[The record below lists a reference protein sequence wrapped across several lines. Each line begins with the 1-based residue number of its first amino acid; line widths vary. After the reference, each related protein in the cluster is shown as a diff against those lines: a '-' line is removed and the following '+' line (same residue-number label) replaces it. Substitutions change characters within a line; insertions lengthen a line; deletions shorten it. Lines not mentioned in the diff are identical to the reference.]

1 MNGKGLEETNSGVK
15 KKGDIE
21 DVAEF
26 AREVEKGLEDEV
38 SEESITEFNEWR
50 PREQDDKKD
59 IERKTVKAASLNE
72 KDVEEKSNGVKD
84 ISEAGKKTV
93 KAGKNALKPRKAGK
107 DLKEASK
114 KVIRPIQS
122 GSRKTARGLEENVYT
137 HVMTKFNPYF
147 FDAKEFSAD
156 LRAERDGG
164 YSMEVNVPDKVQR
177 NELKENLDRR
187 EG

>member
-1 MNGKGLEETNSGVK
+1 MNEKGLKETNSGVK

-21 DVAEF
+21 EVAEF

-38 SEESITEFNEWR
+38 SEESISEFNEWR
-50 PREQDDKKD
+50 PREQDEKKD

-72 KDVEEKSNGVKD
+72 KDVENKSNGVKD
-84 ISEAGKKTV
+84 FSEAGKKTV
-93 KAGKNALKPRKAGK
+93 EAGKNALKPRKAGK

-122 GSRKTARGLEENVYT
+122 GSRKTARGLEENVYS

-156 LRAERDGG
+156 LRADKDGS

-177 NELKENLDRR
+177 NELKENLGRR
-187 EG
+187 ED